1 MQRKVKYAALLVLVF
16 VPFIVWAA
24 KKSITSYMWDSNIQ
38 VTTASAPFTEENSI
52 AENVGDA
59 VTVTTD
65 PDNPANPMIS
75 LGNSSNDTCGAIW
88 LGGTG
93 TTNVTCPEN
102 KCPFGGGFRT
112 YFEFRITGEDS
123 SSGSTDRG
131 DGFTFA
137 FINGSNNDKTR
148 SGGPASGSMG
158 EMMCYAGSDATVNQ
172 LGLRYP
178 KMAVEF
184 DLYPNTGT
192 MDTNGCYG
200 GRQDSSSHNNHIALM
215 FWGDNTS
222 GNCPNNNSHL
232 RISYDDNIHGIPS
245 AGSATTPQ
253 NTASG
258 SSAYYYRTKTS
269 GANNWLEDNA
279 WHRARV
285 EVQRDAATNTYNVKT
300 WVDCETCVGN
310 TSTCTACTSTEI
322 DNYFKDV
329 LNQYYN
335 ASSPRAGSVLPKIQ
349 QTLKLSSGLPS
360 FDNVLYGFTVATGGA
375 TQTIQIRNMQTYF
388 LPSVAC
394 SVTLS
399 PLSASFAIGGGTDS
413 IALTASSNCPWAA
426 VSNDSWI
433 TVTSGDGGTGSGTV
447 TYSVAANSGGS
458 RTGTITIGDQTFIV
472 TQTGCTYVVATH
484 ACYRS
489 SDRRIYV
496 NANVTGGTP
505 SDVSWTLDGVDQG
518 SLDYISGTLWGG
530 TRSGCGLSNADR
542 TGTVSVGTHTV
553 TVTATGSCATGSDS
567 AQVTRP

>member
-1 MQRKVKYAALLVLVF
+1 
-16 VPFIVWAA
+16 
-24 KKSITSYMWDSNIQ
+24 
-38 VTTASAPFTEENSI
+38 
-52 AENVGDA
+52 
-59 VTVTTD
+59 
-65 PDNPANPMIS
+65 
-75 LGNSSNDTCGAIW
+75 
-88 LGGTG
+88 
-93 TTNVTCPEN
+93 
-102 KCPFGGGFRT
+102 
-112 YFEFRITGEDS
+112 
-123 SSGSTDRG
+123 
-131 DGFTFA
+131 
-137 FINGSNNDKTR
+137 
-148 SGGPASGSMG
+148 MG
-158 EMMCYAGSDATVNQ
+158 YAGSDATVNQ

-285 EVQRDAATNTYNVKT
+285 EVLRDAATNTYNVKT

-329 LNQYYN
+329 LNQYYD
-335 ASSPRAGSVLPKIQ
+335 AASPRAGSVAPKIQ
-349 QTLKLSSGLPS
+349 KTVTLSSGLPS
-360 FDNVLYGFTVATGGA
+360 FDTVLYGFTVATGGA

-413 IALTASSNCPWAA
+413 IALTTSSNCPWAA